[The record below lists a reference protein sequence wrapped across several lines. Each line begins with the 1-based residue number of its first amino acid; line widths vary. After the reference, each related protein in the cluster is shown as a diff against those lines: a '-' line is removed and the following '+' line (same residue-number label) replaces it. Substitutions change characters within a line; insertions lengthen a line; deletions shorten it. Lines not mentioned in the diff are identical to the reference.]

1 MKKWI
6 NLALGVFAVI
16 LIGCSGSETYRGSWK
31 ATNLNGTRSEM
42 VFDAKTLTIKD
53 SLGKSVK
60 LDYTQNSVNINNSV
74 ETYGIKLGDGRGYQI
89 NFPRANDESIGLIKD
104 ENGNPIYAISRN
116 DYVTYEELYKLN

>member
-1 MKKWI
+1 MKKLI
-6 NLALGVFAVI
+6 SLTLVIFAVI

-31 ATNLNGTRSEM
+31 ATNLNGSKSELI
-42 VFDAKTLTIKD
+42 FDEKTLTIKD

-60 LDYTQNSVNINNSV
+60 FDYTQNSVNISNSV

-104 ENGNPIYAISRN
+104 ENGNPIYAISRK
-116 DYVTYEELYKLN
+116 DYITYEELFKLN